1 MLAGRRGQVGEEQVD
16 RVGGGMRG
24 GQGDIVRNQR
34 REQHKQRQHRL
45 LNTAQ
50 HKTGISLELRCW
62 PLCLPILHEGQ
73 IKSNP
78 FKL

>member
-1 MLAGRRGQVGEEQVD
+1 MLDSSTGINDTNENMSGRRGQLGERDE

-45 LNTAQ
+45 LNRAQ
-50 HKTGISLELRCW
+50 GSR
-62 PLCLPILHEGQ
+62 G
-73 IKSNP
+73 
-78 FKL
+78 

>member
-1 MLAGRRGQVGEEQVD
+1 MSGRKGQLGEDE

-45 LNTAQ
+45 LNRAQ
-50 HKTGISLELRCW
+50 DSRGML
-62 PLCLPILHEGQ
+62 G
-73 IKSNP
+73 
-78 FKL
+78 